1 MAKKKK
7 GDDAEE
13 AAGGGKKKIMMAV
26 GALLLGGGAYKFVLA
41 PKPAPEAAAATAAAT
56 AEVAPEEGEV
66 LELPEVVINLANPET
81 RYARVGVA
89 LVLEK
94 GILAKDFEA
103 ESAIAKDV
111 VLAYLSKLSF
121 EQLREPATKEQ
132 AKTELSTLIRE
143 AYGDAKV
150 VRVLFTVLVMQ

>member
-7 GDDAEE
+7 ADDGEN
-13 AAGGGKKKIMMAV
+13 AGGAKKKKKIMTAV
-26 GALLLGGGAYKFVLA
+26 GILLLAGGGYKFVLA
-41 PKPAPEAAAATAAAT
+41 PEPAVEPAAAAAV
-56 AEVAPEEGEV
+56 ELEPEEGEV
-66 LELPEVVINLANPET
+66 LELPEVVINLSNPEI

-94 GILAKDFEA
+94 GTAAKDFEA

-111 VLAYLSKLSF
+111 ILSYLSKLSY

-132 AKTELSTLIRE
+132 AKAELAALIRE